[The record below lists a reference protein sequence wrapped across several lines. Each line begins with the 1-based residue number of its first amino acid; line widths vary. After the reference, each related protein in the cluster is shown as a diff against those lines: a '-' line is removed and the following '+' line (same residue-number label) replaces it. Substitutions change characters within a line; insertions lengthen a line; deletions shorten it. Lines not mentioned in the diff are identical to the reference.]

1 MLIIFFGLPL
11 RPYVDL
17 YPWVDTNW
25 VPINIVGS
33 ERKVPKE
40 RFRLNLF
47 DFEFT
52 DQLYFTRLN

>member
-1 MLIIFFGLPL
+1 MLIVFFELPL
-11 RPYVDL
+11 YVDL

-33 ERKVPKE
+33 ERKVPIKVPI
-40 RFRLNLF
+40 NLF